1 MVALVYDHF
10 QADEYNGEM
19 FVAGRYTEKNGCNF
33 FEVVGITR
41 YGENELYYFIDCGN
55 CDQDMY
61 EDSSA
66 IEEWMEDHENS
77 GFSCGSFVDMDHL
90 MVDFTDGISDGNYEL
105 MKYLLSHFG
114 NELDYTEKSED
125 DLEEMA
131 TKLIELSGIETDEYT
146 RDDVAAALG
155 DIRYWAGKFEN
166 EEPYGWHEL
175 WRVLK
180 GVTK

>member
-19 FVAGRYTEKNGCNF
+19 FVAGRYTEKNGCSF

-66 IEEWMEDHENS
+66 ILNHYDALENRAVFSSKEKAEAFAEELRIINRSDVENLDCDPMEY
-77 GFSCGSFVDMDHL
+77 V
-90 MVDFTDGISDGNYEL
+90 V
-105 MKYLLSHFG
+105 
-114 NELDYTEKSED
+114 NEWEV
-125 DLEEMA
+125 
-131 TKLIELSGIETDEYT
+131 I
-146 RDDVAAALG
+146 
-155 DIRYWAGKFEN
+155 
-166 EEPYGWHEL
+166 
-175 WRVLK
+175 
-180 GVTK
+180 